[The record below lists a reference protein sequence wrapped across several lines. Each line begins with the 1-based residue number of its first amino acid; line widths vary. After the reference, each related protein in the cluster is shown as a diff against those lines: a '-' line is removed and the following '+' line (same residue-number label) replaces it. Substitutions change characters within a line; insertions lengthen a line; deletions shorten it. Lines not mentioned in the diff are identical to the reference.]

1 MAINPNTNFT
11 AGAILTADQQ
21 NRFPRGI
28 VALSLITASANIL
41 NAESTFTSVSFTAV
55 ANRYY
60 KISWVSGLII
70 NVNGSV
76 NNFYLRETTATGTVI
91 QQGQQFLSANEGHLF
106 SMSVVK
112 TFSAGAQSVFARFDQ
127 NAGSATV
134 MTSGAT
140 RPSYL
145 MVEDVGPA

>member
-28 VALSLITASANIL
+28 VALSLITSNANIL
-41 NAESTFTSVSFTAV
+41 NAETTFTSVSFTAV
-55 ANRYY
+55 ADRYY
-60 KISWVSGLII
+60 RISWFSGQIQ
-70 NVNGSV
+70 NASSSV

-91 QQGQQFLSANEGHLF
+91 QQGLQFLSSGEGHLF
-106 SMSVVK
+106 QLSVVK
-112 TFSAGAQSVFARFDQ
+112 TFSAGAQSIFARFDQ

-134 MTSGAT
+134 MTSSAT
-140 RPSYL
+140 RPSFL
-145 MVEDVGPA
+145 MVEDIGPA